1 MRPVIL
7 ASVFLVVNCVCGA
20 LSVELIREQQSQDLL
35 KLTRKKSQIS
45 KRRFRR
51 DVNEEDP
58 DMFNADTA
66 QGKCKVPTLSDDRKL
81 NKFDWKFENETKLSI
96 SMSWIGKR
104 NTGESSAMLL
114 LATTEFM
121 FLFSKPSELYK
132 R

>member
-7 ASVFLVVNCVCGA
+7 ASVFLVVNCVCGV

-81 NKFDWKFENETKLSI
+81 NKFDVSI
-96 SMSWIGKR
+96 
-104 NTGESSAMLL
+104 T
-114 LATTEFM
+114 
-121 FLFSKPSELYK
+121 
-132 R
+132 